1 MRAIFIVKNIVVLR
15 KTKIGEGQKMDLRE
29 IEAEADEVRDSQC
42 DRLIEVIRTI
52 EAEMKLEIINLR
64 EIANEIRRMEAKLT
78 TIGEGKK

>member
-1 MRAIFIVKNIVVLR
+1 
-15 KTKIGEGQKMDLRE
+15 MDLRE